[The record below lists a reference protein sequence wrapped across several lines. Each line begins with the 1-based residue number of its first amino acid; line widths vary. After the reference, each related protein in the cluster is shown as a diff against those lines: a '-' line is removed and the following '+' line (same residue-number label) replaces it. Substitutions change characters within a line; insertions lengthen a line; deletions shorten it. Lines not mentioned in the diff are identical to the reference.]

1 MCYKLQA
8 VAKPLCTMSTTQPLP
23 SSPVDAHTIA
33 DVARET
39 GIQKDTLRVWE
50 RRYGFP
56 VPSRDA
62 VGERR
67 YGADQLSR
75 LRQIKRLLD
84 AGYRPGGV
92 VALSPEALA
101 QHIESLS
108 GAAQADVRPRGARG
122 GAVAGNAAHAVVQ
135 ANLDTWMAWVR
146 DGDVD
151 ALHQALGQ
159 HALKHGMVHTVDR
172 LLGPL
177 GHAVGEAWLGG
188 TITVYQE
195 HLYTEAVQRFLQE
208 SLVAADRQHPA
219 PRAAPRVLLTTLP
232 GEVHTLGLLMAECL
246 MALAG
251 AELLRTDVLEWARE
265 SPALRWVLP
274 VILAAGAAALARL
287 IVRWDPDASGS
298 GVQRV
303 EAVVRGQLEPDRRLR
318 LIPAKFVGG
327 VLAIG
332 SGMALGRE
340 GPTVQMGASIG
351 QEIARVTR
359 LSAQDRG
366 SLTASLGGAGLG
378 VAFSAP
384 LGGAVFVFEELTGE
398 FRTRLVVAV
407 LAGTA
412 TAMAVSHYLVG
423 WDAVFPV
430 PSVETGA
437 MWQLIVYAAF
447 GLVVG
452 LLGVAYNRLV
462 LLLLDAFA

>member
-8 VAKPLCTMSTTQPLP
+8 VAKPLCTMSTTQPLS

-172 LLGPL
+172 LLGPM

-232 GEVHTLGLLMAECL
+232 GEVHTLGLLMAESML
-246 MALAG
+246 ALEGCERRSLGRDTPVADVVQAVAQWQIDVVALSVSALPSASSVWG
-251 AELLRTDVLEWARE
+251 PLGLLRETLPASVPIWVGGASTHLRRRLAPDGIHVLQSVE
-265 SPALRWVLP
+265 
-274 VILAAGAAALARL
+274 ALARQ
-287 IVRWDPDASGS
+287 
-298 GVQRV
+298 VQ
-303 EAVVRGQLEPDRRLR
+303 AW
-318 LIPAKFVGG
+318 
-327 VLAIG
+327 
-332 SGMALGRE
+332 RE
-340 GPTVQMGASIG
+340 
-351 QEIARVTR
+351 E
-359 LSAQDRG
+359 
-366 SLTASLGGAGLG
+366 
-378 VAFSAP
+378 
-384 LGGAVFVFEELTGE
+384 
-398 FRTRLVVAV
+398 
-407 LAGTA
+407 AGTQA
-412 TAMAVSHYLVG
+412 
-423 WDAVFPV
+423 
-430 PSVETGA
+430 
-437 MWQLIVYAAF
+437 
-447 GLVVG
+447 
-452 LLGVAYNRLV
+452 
-462 LLLLDAFA
+462 

>member
-1 MCYKLQA
+1 MEHTGDPA
-8 VAKPLCTMSTTQPLP
+8 AAGESARDDGDPLTSGL
-23 SSPVDAHTIA
+23 V
-33 DVARET
+33 
-39 GIQKDTLRVWE
+39 
-50 RRYGFP
+50 
-56 VPSRDA
+56 
-62 VGERR
+62 
-67 YGADQLSR
+67 R
-75 LRQIKRLLD
+75 LTVL
-84 AGYRPGGV
+84 
-92 VALSPEALA
+92 AL
-101 QHIESLS
+101 I
-108 GAAQADVRPRGARG
+108 G
-122 GAVAGNAAHAVVQ
+122 GALTGLVGG
-135 ANLDTWMAWVR
+135 LF
-146 DGDVD
+146 
-151 ALHQALGQ
+151 
-159 HALKHGMVHTVDR
+159 R
-172 LLGPL
+172 L
-177 GHAVGEAWLGG
+177 
-188 TITVYQE
+188 
-195 HLYTEAVQRFLQE
+195 
-208 SLVAADRQHPA
+208 
-219 PRAAPRVLLTTLP
+219 
-232 GEVHTLGLLMAECL
+232 
-246 MALAG
+246 ALAG

-265 SPALRWVLP
+265 APAVRWVLP

-384 LGGAVFVFEELTGE
+384 LGGAVFVFEELTRE

-462 LLLLDAFA
+462 LLLLDAFASVHRLPPEVKAGLVGALVGLLGVAAPLAVGSGEVLNEKVLLGGVPLGALLLLLLVRWLLGPLSYATGTPGGLFAPLLLVGAALGALVAGAMNALLPGDPLPVLGLTIVGMSTFFTAVVRAPLTGVVLIVEMTATTSLLVPMMIAAGAAVLSATLVKGPPIYDTLRERLGTQA